1 MIGVGAALALL
12 AATQGQA
19 LDVTAGVDRARVTV
33 GQEVTLTI
41 QVRAQGV
48 DAPRFDLPPLSGFSV
63 VGTRDAA
70 EVALEGA
77 SGATRMA
84 LRALTLRAERPGRL
98 TIGSVRVHVGDAV
111 ATTAPFTITVDSAAS
126 FPTAVL
132 SAVAKTLLAA
142 APPPTRGDQVALS
155 IVAPAAPAMV
165 GHQLDVILT
174 AWFPHRLRERLRRP
188 PLLTLLTPENVWS
201 YPPATP
207 GGVVVSRQVH
217 GLPMDLYAV
226 HQILFPLSPGTIV
239 IPPASVEYAVPVN
252 FSFFSSEERYS
263 LSTDSV
269 SVAVQPLPDAG
280 RPAGDQGVVAES
292 LQIGVTVNPP
302 EGRVGEPL
310 EVAATLEGTGN
321 VSLWPPPALRW
332 PSGFRSYPEETT
344 VRLESPGGHVAGTK
358 SFRYLVV
365 PDSAGVFLLPEVR
378 YPYYDPSIRRYQVAS
393 IAARSFVAAQ
403 GSEPR
408 AARASPALLEAGHRD
423 WSDEWTSRLWPF
435 GWLVVLIAPPL
446 WFLLRLRRRA
456 PAPTPAAPVEDDHGE
471 LATLERAFGIL
482 VQAHVADAYSRDG
495 ASLARALRAAG
506 VERTLAEH
514 VGRLRERLRGMR
526 YGPRNSGDPHELTAE
541 LRQVLKALAHDSRG
555 RRRSLSLGM
564 GLLLLLSATAAS
576 RVPAQ
581 GTSAE
586 ALYQAGA
593 LSAAADSFSSRAA
606 GDTLDPAHWY
616 DLGATLYRS
625 GEDGKAVAA
634 WVMAERLAP
643 RNGAI
648 RRARDLLPPPDA
660 ASASLLDVG
669 YLTPGEWWIIAAV
682 LWLACWGVLLV
693 SGGTRRILGAS
704 CGTLA
709 ITAALFGALEQRR
722 DDRPLVV
729 ITSPRTPV
737 RAAPYGPSSAS
748 LVLEPGAAAQVV
760 DTFAGGRWLRIRRA
774 DGVNGW
780 VLAIQVVRL

>member
-1 MIGVGAALALL
+1 MTAACLALL
-12 AATQGQA
+12 ALVQGQA
-19 LDVTAGVDRARVTV
+19 LDVTAAVDHSRVSV
-33 GQEVTLTI
+33 GEEVTLTI

-48 DAPRFDLPPLSGFSV
+48 DAPQFDLPPLSGFSV

-77 SGATRMA
+77 SGGSRAA

-126 FPTAVL
+126 FPANAL
-132 SAVAKTLLAA
+132 NAVARALLAA
-142 APPPTRGDQVALS
+142 APPPSRGDQVALS
-155 IVAPAAPAMV
+155 IVAPTAPAVV
-165 GHQLDVILT
+165 GHQFDVILA
-174 AWFPHRLRERLRRP
+174 AWFPRSLRERLRRP

-207 GGVVVSRQVH
+207 SGVVLSREVH

-226 HQILFPLSPGTIV
+226 HQILFPLAAGNVV
-239 IPPASVEYAVPVN
+239 IPPGSVEYAVPVN

-263 LSTDSV
+263 LSTDSAV
-269 SVAVQPLPDAG
+269 VAVQPLPAAG
-280 RPAGDQGVVAES
+280 RPLGDQGVVAES
-292 LQIGVTVNPP
+292 LQLAMAVNPP

-310 EVAATLEGTGN
+310 EVAATLAGGGN

-344 VRLESPGGHVAGTK
+344 VRIESPGGHVGGRKT
-358 SFRYLVV
+358 FRYLVI
-365 PDSAGVFLLPEVR
+365 PDSAGVYLLPEVR
-378 YPYYDPSIRRYQVAS
+378 YPYYDPSVHRYAVAS
-393 IAARSFVAAQ
+393 IAARSLVATQ
-403 GSEPR
+403 GAEPR
-408 AARASPALLEAGHRD
+408 AARATPALLEPGHRD
-423 WSDEWTSRLWPF
+423 WSDDLAGRLWPF
-435 GWLVVLIAPPL
+435 GWTAILLMPPL
-446 WFLLRLRRRA
+446 ALYLRLRRHERRRSG
-456 PAPTPAAPVEDDHGE
+456 VEPEVHEEGE

-482 VQAHVADAYSRDG
+482 VQAHVSDAFSRDG

-506 VERTLAEH
+506 VERSLAEH
-514 VGRLRERLRGMR
+514 VGRLRERLRGVR
-526 YGPRNSGDPHELTAE
+526 YGPRNSGDPRELAAE
-541 LRQVLKALAHDSRG
+541 VRKVLQSLAHDSRG
-555 RRRSLSLGM
+555 RRRRLSVGLGM
-564 GLLLLLSATAAS
+564 LLVGVLGGVRSG
-576 RVPAQ
+576 RAQ
-581 GTSAE
+581 GTTAE

-606 GDTLDPAHWY
+606 HDTLDPAHWY

-648 RRARDLLPPPDA
+648 RQARDLLPAPDA
-660 ASASLLDVG
+660 ASASLLAVG
-669 YLTPGEWWIIAAV
+669 YLTPGEWWVVAAV
-682 LWLACWGVLLV
+682 LWILCWAVLIA
-693 SGGTRRILGAS
+693 SRATRRILGAS
-704 CGTLA
+704 FGTLA
-709 ITAALFGALEQRR
+709 LTAALLGLFEQRR
-722 DDRPLVV
+722 EDRPLVV

-748 LVLEPGAAAQVV
+748 LVLEPGAAAVVV
-760 DTFAGGRWLRIRRA
+760 DTFAGGRWLRIRRG
-774 DGVNGW
+774 DGVAGW
-780 VLAIQVVRL
+780 VLATQVVRL

>member
-1 MIGVGAALALL
+1 VTGVCCALLALL
-12 AATQGQA
+12 QGQA
-19 LDVTAGVDRARVTV
+19 LDVTAAVDRARVPV
-33 GQEVTLTI
+33 GEEVTLTI

-77 SGATRMA
+77 SGATRTAM
-84 LRALTLRAERPGRL
+84 RALTLRAERPGRL

-111 ATTAPFTITVDSAAS
+111 ATTAPFTIVVDSAAS
-126 FPTAVL
+126 FPASALSVL
-132 SAVAKTLLAA
+132 ARALLAA
-142 APPPTRGDQVALS
+142 APPPSRGDQVALS
-155 IVAPAAPAMV
+155 IVAPAAPAIV
-165 GHQLDVILT
+165 GHQLDVVLA
-174 AWFPHRLRERLRRP
+174 AWFPRSLRERLRRP

-201 YPPATP
+201 YPPASP
-207 GGVVVSRQVH
+207 NGVVLSRQVH
-217 GLPMDLYAV
+217 GQPMDLYAV
-226 HQILFPLSPGTIV
+226 HQILFPLSAGTIT
-239 IPPASVEYAVPVN
+239 IPPGSVEYAVPVN

-263 LSTDSV
+263 LSTDSAV
-269 SVAVQPLPDAG
+269 VAVQPLPDDG

-292 LQIGVTVNPP
+292 LRLAVSVDPP

-310 EVAATLEGTGN
+310 EVATTLSGGGN
-321 VSLWPPPALRW
+321 VALWPPPVVHW
-332 PSGFRSYPEETT
+332 PAGFRSYPEETT
-344 VRLESPGGHVAGTK
+344 VRLESPGGHVGGMKT
-358 SFRYLVV
+358 FRYLVM

-378 YPYYDPSIRRYQVAS
+378 YPYYDPSLKRYQIATL
-393 IAARSFVAAQ
+393 AARSFVASQ
-403 GSEPR
+403 GGEPR
-408 AARASPALLEAGHRD
+408 AARATPELLTPGDPD
-423 WSDEWTSRLWPF
+423 WSDALKTALWPF
-435 GWLVVLIAPPL
+435 GWIAILVLPPL
-446 WFLLRLRRRA
+446 LLSLRLRRRA
-456 PAPTPAAPVEDDHGE
+456 PPPPVAQPEVHDPGE

-514 VGRLRERLRGMR
+514 VGRLRERVRGIR
-526 YGPRNSGDPHELTAE
+526 YAPRTSGDPHELAAE
-541 LRQVLKALAHDSRG
+541 LRTVLKSLAHDTRG
-555 RRRSLSLGM
+555 RRRRLSVGLGVV
-564 GLLLLLSATAAS
+564 LLVMCGGARSG
-576 RVPAQ
+576 RAQ

-593 LSAAADSFSSRAA
+593 LSAAADSFSDRAA
-606 GDTLDPAHWY
+606 HDTLDPAHWY

-648 RRARDLLPPPDA
+648 RRARDLLPAPDA
-660 ASASLLDVG
+660 ASASLLEVG
-669 YLTPGEWWIIAAV
+669 YLTPGEWWVVAAA
-682 LWLACWGVLLV
+682 LWIVCWGVLIV
-693 SGGTRRILGAS
+693 SRGAQRIAGAS
-704 CGTLA
+704 FGTLA
-709 ITAALFGALEQRR
+709 LTAAVLGGFEQRR

-729 ITSPRTPV
+729 IASPRTPV

-748 LVLEPGAAAQVV
+748 LVLEPGAAAELV
-760 DTFAGGRWLRIRRA
+760 DTFAGGRWLRIHRG

-780 VLAIQVVRL
+780 VLASQVVRL